1 MAPADYRRW
10 RRILV
15 WSILTGSMVWLL
27 SLVSF
32 WKPEL
37 FSSLYSILLDFKNP
51 RNFEGISEA
60 VPLCGIVYFK
70 IVRLPRYMIATSPV
84 NQP

>member
-10 RRILV
+10 KRILV
-15 WSILTGSMVWLL
+15 WSILTGSTVWLL

-32 WKPEL
+32 WKPENSPL
-37 FSSLYSILLDFKNP
+37 CTVLLDFKNP

-70 IVRLPRYMIATSPV
+70 IVRPPGCMIAMSPF

>member
-15 WSILTGSMVWLL
+15 WSILTGSTVWLL

-37 FSSLYSILLDFKNP
+37 FSSLLCTVSSVFEYP
-51 RNFEGISEA
+51 RSFEGISEA
-60 VPLCGIVYFK
+60 VPL
-70 IVRLPRYMIATSPV
+70 
-84 NQP
+84 